1 MPGQG
6 VSIAAVGQAAIKREV
21 RGNPEPG
28 FWAIRD
34 LLKGADIAFTNL
46 EATIQGAYGGWPTK
60 AGYVGISPPYVL
72 DALKEL
78 GFNVLSLANNHSFD
92 LGPNGVLSAIEETE
106 RRGFIHGGLGRDLAS
121 ASRAGQGTIDGR
133 RVALIAIDGGPA
145 PEAALAKD
153 ATEKVAARPGL
164 NHQRIQ
170 PSFSVTPDELGM
182 LKRIKDE
189 LGHER
194 MVSRFRSLNSKNSK
208 GSFLEV
214 VDVAND
220 ELNFYGMRFQV
231 GDRHERAG
239 RLNPDDLQR
248 NLAAIGEARKTADVV
263 IVYLH
268 HHHWEADWEAIPAWT
283 KQFAHA
289 CIDAG
294 ADIYVSHGVPM
305 LLGIEVYRHKPIF
318 YSLGNFI
325 FHSFNP
331 TTWFHDNVWRSVVAT
346 SRFDGDGKVSEI
358 QLDPIVVGGEAA
370 LAAKD
375 FSNREVPVL
384 ASPAY
389 GTEVLS
395 HLGKLS
401 AEFGTKIAIDN
412 GRGFIRP

>member
-1 MPGQG
+1 MTGTG

-21 RGNPEPG
+21 RGNPEPR

-34 LLKGADIAFTNL
+34 LLKKADIAFTNL

-78 GFNVLSLANNHSFD
+78 GFNVLSLSNNHSFD

-106 RRGFIHGGLGRDLAS
+106 RRGFVHAGLGRDLTS
-121 ASRAGQGTIDGR
+121 ASKAGHGVIDGR
-133 RVALIAIDGGPA
+133 RIALIAIDGGPA

-170 PSFSVTPDELGM
+170 PNFTVTPEELAM

-194 MVSRFRSLNSKNSK
+194 MVGRFRNLNAKNSK

-214 VDVAND
+214 VEVAND

-231 GDRHERAG
+231 GSRHQRLG
-239 RLNPDDLQR
+239 RLHPEDLQR
-248 NLAAIGEARKTADVV
+248 NLAAISVARQTADVV

-268 HHHWEADWEAIPAWT
+268 HHHWEADWEAVPDWT

-294 ADIYVSHGVPM
+294 ADMYVSHGVPM

-331 TTWFHDNVWRSVVAT
+331 ATWFHDNIWRSVVTT
-346 SRFDGDGKVSEI
+346 SRFDGNGHLAEI

-370 LAAKD
+370 MQAKD
-375 FSNREVPVL
+375 FSNREVPML
-384 ASPAY
+384 ATPAY
-389 GTEVLS
+389 GSEVLS

-401 AEFGTKIAIDN
+401 AEFGTTVVIEN
-412 GRGFIRP
+412 GRGFIRL